1 MCIKTSRCT
10 RVELGRGSQGGE
22 RKGWEEMERRK
33 WKGRDGMGG
42 RAGGRVATLYL
53 ATLKA
58 LQVLTCPKCYPDPIG
73 VTRGEPK

>member
-33 WKGRDGMGG
+33 WKGRDEKKWKGGNGKEGMGWEVG
-42 RAGGRVATLYL
+42 
-53 ATLKA
+53 
-58 LQVLTCPKCYPDPIG
+58 QVDEWPLCIWLP
-73 VTRGEPK
+73 